1 MSSPPKNFAQGEV
14 FPLRP
19 LPTNRSMIRFN
30 NKMFSLSLVMMPL
43 PGSLV
48 RPKRRVRRT
57 SGGERNPQN
66 SGETE
71 RKAQERERQGKKRIE
86 GGSRLK
92 DQVPNFSVIRI
103 TQGEQVGRSIFPE
116 PFKSP
121 SRPSPLAALCLRH
134 RDLWC
139 PCALRC
145 SFGPGAG
152 ALDGSGNSLRTPPP
166 PPKAQGTPDPA

>member
-86 GGSRLK
+86 GGSR
-92 DQVPNFSVIRI
+92 P
-103 TQGEQVGRSIFPE
+103 
-116 PFKSP
+116 P

-134 RDLWC
+134 RDLGC
-139 PCALRC
+139 PCALRW

-152 ALDGSGNSLRTPPP
+152 ALAGSGNSHLTTPPQRHKALRIRHRSRRP
-166 PPKAQGTPDPA
+166 PEARHGGALPPNPPFRI